1 MRSFLSCTAP
11 NIIRMSKSR
20 RIRWEGMQHAWGRRE
35 MHTVFEWESQ
45 KERDQ

>member
-1 MRSFLSCTAP
+1 
-11 NIIRMSKSR
+11 MSKSR
-20 RIRWEGMQHAWGRRE
+20 RIRWKGMQHAWERRE